1 MYLTILFR
9 TQDSLSLA
17 VHNQGEEEDP
27 KPQPQP
33 QPGDPG
39 TCRVLFVINLKADTI
54 PGYGRQRPQQGEGE
68 GTCLLPRNFGS
79 TTTLRT

>member
-39 TCRVLFVINLKADTI
+39 TCRVLFVMNLKADTI

-68 GTCLLPRNFGS
+68 GTSLHPRDSGT